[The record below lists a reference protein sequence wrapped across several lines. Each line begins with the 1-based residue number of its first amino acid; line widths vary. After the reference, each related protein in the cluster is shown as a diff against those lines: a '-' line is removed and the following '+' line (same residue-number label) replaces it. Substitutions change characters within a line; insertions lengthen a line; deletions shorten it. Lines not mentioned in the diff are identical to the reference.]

1 MSEQPEYSDI
11 SELEMRE
18 LEAEFGRPLSREM
31 ALWMIRH
38 RTNRA
43 AVERML
49 NQSDNE
55 KNEEEEEP
63 AEIEITGCP

>member
-1 MSEQPEYSDI
+1 
-11 SELEMRE
+11 
-18 LEAEFGRPLSREM
+18 M

-55 KNEEEEEP
+55 KNEDEEEP
-63 AEIEITGCP
+63 AEMEITGCP